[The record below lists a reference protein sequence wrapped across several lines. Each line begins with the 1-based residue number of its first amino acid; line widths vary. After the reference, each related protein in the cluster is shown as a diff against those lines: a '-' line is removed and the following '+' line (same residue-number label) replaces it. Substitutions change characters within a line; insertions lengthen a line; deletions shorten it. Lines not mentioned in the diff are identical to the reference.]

1 MVTTTRA
8 RAVIIG
14 AGIVGNAMAWHL
26 AKLGWRDM
34 VLVDK
39 GPLPNPGGSTG
50 HASNFCFPVDGTKE
64 ESALTVESIR
74 QFTELGVFTRCGG
87 MEVARTPERM
97 AELARRQGLAMSWGI
112 ESELLAPAQVKEIIP
127 YLDETVILGGWYTP
141 SAGVVDSLRAG
152 TLMREAAVDMG
163 ALTIM
168 ARTEVTGIDVADGR
182 VAAVRTTEGT
192 IETDTIVVA
201 CGVWSPRIAEMA
213 GAHIPLVPTVHQ
225 FVSVGPVPRFAEVP
239 GEQAY
244 PILRDMDSLMYE
256 RPNGNQLEI
265 GSYAHRPIL
274 LHPDEI
280 PSIEVSVLSPT
291 ELPFTKAD
299 FDPQFEAALELIPE
313 ILGDERVGQ
322 QYAING
328 LLSVTP
334 DWSPV
339 LGESPEVTGLWSV
352 AAVWIKEAPAICE
365 NVARWMSG
373 LPLEID
379 LHAAD
384 IARFYPHQRTW
395 SHSVARVKEAFNKF
409 YGIVHPSEQW
419 ASDRGVRLPPMF
431 EREKALDAVFFEVA
445 GWECPMWYAS
455 NAPLV
460 AGYGDRVTDRSA
472 EWDARW
478 WSPIIAAEHLAMRDR
493 AAVIDLTT
501 FAIFDVAGPG
511 ALAYLEGL
519 CVNRI
524 DGPIG
529 RTVYTPIIDENGG
542 IVADLTVMHVG
553 RDLYRVVTGGGM
565 GMRDLKLFRDRLP
578 ADGSAQL
585 ADVTS
590 AWTTIGLWGPR
601 ARDILASVTSA
612 DVSNGA
618 FPFGTCRNL
627 DIDGV
632 AVLANR
638 LSYVGELG
646 WELFAPMEL
655 GAHLWDTLWEAGR
668 PHGMIAA
675 GMSVVFSSARLE
687 KGYRAYGTELDL
699 DHSLVEAGL
708 ARPGVK
714 SADFIGK
721 AAYLR
726 QRSEPPVALLC
737 TLTVDDHASASGVA
751 RYMLGREPILTRDG
765 RPVEDARGRR
775 SYVTSAGAGPSVGK
789 HLLMAYLPVELA
801 VEGTPLAVQYMG
813 ERYPVTVAVAG
824 TTPLFD
830 PRDERLRG

>member
-1 MVTTTRA
+1 MERTTHA

-64 ESALTVESIR
+64 ESALTVDSIR

-97 AELARRQGLAMSWGI
+97 AELARRQGLATSWGI
-112 ESELLAPAQVKEIIP
+112 ESELLTPARVKEIIP

-152 TLMREAAVDMG
+152 TLMREAAMEMG
-163 ALTIM
+163 ALTVM
-168 ARTEVTGIDVADGR
+168 ARTEVTGIDVAEER
-182 VAAVRTTEGT
+182 VTAVRTTAGT

-201 CGVWSPRIAEMA
+201 CGVWSPRIAAMA

-225 FVSVGPVPRFAEVP
+225 FVSVGPVPRFAEVR

-256 RPNGNQLEI
+256 RPNGSQMEI

-274 LHPDEI
+274 IHPDEI
-280 PSIEVSVLSPT
+280 PSIEESVLSPT
-291 ELPFTKAD
+291 EMPFTASD
-299 FDPQFEAALELIPE
+299 FEPQYAAALELIPE

-339 LGESPEVTGLWSV
+339 LGESPEVKGLWSV
-352 AAVWIKEAPAICE
+352 AAVWIKEAPAITE
-365 NVARWMSG
+365 NIARTMSG
-373 LPLEID
+373 LPQRID

-395 SHSVARVKEAFNKF
+395 AHATARVTEAFNKF
-409 YGIVHPSEQW
+409 YGIVHPAEQW
-419 ASDRGVRLPPMF
+419 ASDRGVRLPPMIEH
-431 EREKALDAVFFEVA
+431 ERALDAVLFEVA

-460 AGYGDRVTDRSA
+460 AAYGERVTDRPA

-478 WSPIIAAEHLAMRDR
+478 WSPIISAEHLAMRDR
-493 AAVIDLTT
+493 AALVDLTT
-501 FAIFDVAGPG
+501 FAIFDVTGPG
-511 ALAYLEGL
+511 SLAYLEHL

-524 DGPIG
+524 ESPIG
-529 RTVYTPIIDENGG
+529 RTVYTPLLDEDGG
-542 IVADLTVMHVG
+542 IVADLTVMHIG
-553 RDLYRVVTGGGM
+553 RDRYRVVTGGGM
-565 GMRDLKLFRDRLP
+565 GMRDRKWFTDRLP

-601 ARDILASVTSA
+601 ARDILASVTDA
-612 DVSNGA
+612 DVSNAA
-618 FPFGTCRNL
+618 FPFATCRSL
-627 DIDGV
+627 DVDGV
-632 AVLANR
+632 SVLANR

-646 WELFAPMEL
+646 WELYAPIEL
-655 GAHLWDTLWEAGR
+655 GAHLWDILWAAGQ
-668 PHGMIAA
+668 PFGLVAA
-675 GMSVVFSSARLE
+675 GMAVIASSGRLE
-687 KGYRAYGTELDL
+687 KGYRAYGAELDL

-708 ARPGVK
+708 ARRGVK
-714 SADFIGK
+714 DADFIGR

-726 QRSEPPVALLC
+726 QRSEPPIARLC
-737 TLTVDDHASASGVA
+737 TLTVDDHTSSSGVR

-765 RPVEDARGRR
+765 RPVADARGRR
-775 SYVTSAGAGPSVGK
+775 SYVTSAGAGPSLGK
-789 HLLMAYLPVELA
+789 HLLMA
-801 VEGTPLAVQYMG
+801 
-813 ERYPVTVAVAG
+813 
-824 TTPLFD
+824 
-830 PRDERLRG
+830 

>member
-1 MVTTTRA
+1 MNESTRA

-26 AKLGWRDM
+26 AKLGWRDL
-34 VLVDK
+34 VLLDK

-64 ESALTVESIR
+64 ESALTVDSIR
-74 QFTELGVFTRCGG
+74 QFTELGVFTPCGG
-87 MEVARTPERM
+87 MEVARTSERM

-112 ESELLAPAQVKEIIP
+112 DSRLLTPAGVKEIIP

-163 ALTIM
+163 ALAVM
-168 ARTEVTGIDVADGR
+168 ARTEVTGIDVVDGR
-182 VAAVRTTEGT
+182 VAAVRTTAGT
-192 IETDTIVVA
+192 IETDTVVVA
-201 CGVWSPRIAEMA
+201 CGVWSPRIAAMA

-225 FVSVGPVPRFAEVP
+225 FVSVGPVPRFADVP

-256 RPNGNQLEI
+256 RPNGTQLEI
-265 GSYAHRPIL
+265 GSYMHRPIL

-280 PSIEVSVLSPT
+280 PSIEASVLSPT
-291 ELPFTKAD
+291 ELPLTRED
-299 FDPQFEAALELIPE
+299 FEPAYERALELIPE
-313 ILGDERVGQ
+313 ILGDERVGE

-339 LGESPEVTGLWSV
+339 LGESPEVDGLWSV

-373 LPLEID
+373 LPLGID

-395 SHSVARVKEAFNKF
+395 SHSVSRVTEAFNKF
-409 YGIVHPSEQW
+409 YGIVHPAEQW
-419 ASDRGVRLPPMF
+419 ASDRGVRLPPMYRS
-431 EREKALDAVFFEVA
+431 EQDLDAVFFEVA

-460 AGYGDRVTDRSA
+460 ARYGDRVTERAA

-478 WSPIIAAEHLAMRDR
+478 WSPVILAEHLALRER
-493 AAVIDLTT
+493 AAIVDLST
-501 FAIFDVAGPG
+501 FAMFDIGGPG
-511 ALAYLEGL
+511 SLAFLERL
-519 CVNRI
+519 CVNRVEV
-524 DGPIG
+524 PIG
-529 RTVYTPIIDENGG
+529 RTVYTPLLDENGG
-542 IVADLTVMHVG
+542 IVADLTVMHIG

-565 GMRDLKLFRDRLP
+565 GMRDRKWFTDRLP
-578 ADGSAQL
+578 EDGTAQL
-585 ADVTS
+585 TDVTS
-590 AWTTIGLWGPR
+590 AWTAVGLWGPR

-612 DVSNGA
+612 DVSNEA
-618 FPFGTCRNL
+618 FPFGACRSL
-627 DIDGV
+627 DIGGIT
-632 AVLANR
+632 VLANR

-646 WELFAPMEL
+646 WELYSPIEL
-655 GAHLWDTLWEAGR
+655 GAHLWDVLLAAGR
-668 PHGMIAA
+668 PFGAIPA
-675 GMSVVFSSARLE
+675 GMGVLFSSGRLE
-687 KGYRAYGTELDL
+687 KGYRAYGAELDL

-708 ARPGVK
+708 ARPKVK
-714 SADFIGK
+714 EADFIGK
-721 AAYLR
+721 TAYLR

-737 TLTVDDHASASGVA
+737 TLTVDDHTSASGVA
-751 RYMLGREPILTRDG
+751 RYMLGREPILTREG
-765 RPVEDARGRR
+765 RPVADAHGRR
-775 SYVTSAGAGPSVGK
+775 SYVTSAGHAPSLGRY
-789 HLLMAYLPVELA
+789 LLMAYLPVELA
-801 VEGTPLAVQYMG
+801 VAGTGLAVQYMG
-813 ERYPVTVAVAG
+813 ERYPVTVAVVGA
-824 TTPLFD
+824 TPLFD
-830 PRDERLRG
+830 PGDERPRS